1 MTFEALFLVPNT
13 NEEWREWLGDNGV
26 NVIGILVGL
35 ILVRILVTRV
45 VSKVIRSAALRA
57 GRARMEDDELV
68 ERRVNTLLSTL
79 GWLFTIF
86 LGLLGI
92 ALILDQFDIQ
102 ISALLAGVGV
112 VGIAV
117 GLGAQT
123 LIKDVIN
130 GIFILVEGQYAVGDV
145 VNVAGVGG
153 QVIEITPRR
162 TVLRDLNGHVHVI
175 PNSAITVATN
185 MTQGFSRIN
194 LNVSVA
200 YEEDIE
206 TVTQVINEECEKLA
220 ADYPMDVIVAP
231 KVLRVDALGADG
243 IDIKITGD
251 VKVFKQW
258 ELTGELRRRLKARF
272 DREGIEIPYRRE
284 VQVQFEN
291 LRATR
296 ESKRSEAAS
305 VAGLP
310 PESPEEP
317 D

>member
-1 MTFEALFLVPNT
+1 MTFEALFLIPNT
-13 NEEWREWLGDNGV
+13 TEEWQEWLGDNGV
-26 NVIGILVGL
+26 NVLGILVGL
-35 ILVRILVTRV
+35 FLLRWLVTRV
-45 VSKVIRSAALRA
+45 VSKVIRTAALRA

-86 LGLLGI
+86 LALLGT

-162 TVLRDLNGHVHVI
+162 TVLRDQNGHVHVI

-206 TVTQVINEECEKLA
+206 HVTQVINDECEKLA
-220 ADYPMDVIVAP
+220 ADFPLDIIVAP

-243 IDIKITGD
+243 IDIKILGD

-258 ELTGELRRRLKARF
+258 DLTGELRRRLKARF
-272 DREGIEIPYRRE
+272 DQEGIEIPYRHE
-284 VQVQFEN
+284 VQVPFAGPKEE
-291 LRATR
+291 RAAR
-296 ESKRSEAAS
+296 RNAPAP
-305 VAGLP
+305 AGDRG
-310 PESPEEP
+310 E

>member
-1 MTFEALFLVPNT
+1 MTFELLFLIPNT
-13 NEEWREWLGDNGV
+13 TEEWREWFGDNGV
-26 NVIGILVGL
+26 NVIGIIIGL
-35 ILVRILVTRV
+35 IFVRWLVARV
-45 VSKVIRSAALRA
+45 ISRVIRAAALRA
-57 GRARMEDDELV
+57 GRARLEDDELV

-86 LGLLGI
+86 LSLVGI

-130 GIFILVEGQYAVGDV
+130 GLFILVEGQYAVGDV
-145 VNVAGVGG
+145 VQVAGVSG

-162 TVLRDLNGHVHVI
+162 TVLRDQNGHVHVV
-175 PNSAITVATN
+175 PNSAIVVATN

-194 LNVSVA
+194 LNVTVA

-206 TVTQVINEECEKLA
+206 HVTKVINEICEQLA
-220 ADYPMDVIVAP
+220 ADFPMDIIVAP

-243 IDIKITGD
+243 IDIKILGD

-258 ELTGELRRRLKARF
+258 DLMGELRRRLKARF
-272 DREGIEIPYRRE
+272 DEEGIEIPYHRE
-284 VQVQFEN
+284 VQVPFAGPLEA
-291 LRATR
+291 RS
-296 ESKRSEAAS
+296 SKRD
-305 VAGLP
+305 GRR
-310 PESPEEP
+310 PEEA